1 VEERLHNE
9 TDLREVVDKSLS
21 MRGFMAFVVGATA
34 EKRACTNDWCT
45 SRAELTEPNASHDVE
60 IEDVNASATKKL
72 KGKGDSGGMG
82 LTSTLMKGDSVVVQ
96 GLRRRDGEEFGD
108 LPATVLRAR
117 SLQEPD
123 FLLVEIHF
131 PDGDPEERSVP
142 VEVVHL
148 PPGGRKRSRA
158 ECGEEHRAKSRP
170 SAAAHVTGDDVTGV
184 VPSAD
189 DADDATSI
197 VTFELAGTSTE
208 DTPPDEPPPV
218 DQLLNAKV
226 ETLRLWSA
234 ANDLASHLRKP
245 LLVVNLCA
253 LWHPEELSTI
263 TSHLKSLER
272 YESEVEAIS
281 AGQLIRSPEARNS
294 KHGETRKEKIG
305 LLRGRYAGERCSQ
318 GNLCK
323 MYLEERETARER
335 VASLKVTSD
344 DELNKVGVGLGPRR
358 QTLSQLPITPAECDD
373 ILYAMLLAKSRG
385 AFPVHRLTTNLF
397 AVLRTEES
405 SADNSYSTPLGYS
418 MVTVRAGAGGRR
430 LTYQCT
436 CSQYRSVSAPP

>member
-1 VEERLHNE
+1 MAERLRNE
-9 TDLREVVDKSLS
+9 ADLGEVIDEGLS
-21 MRGFMAFVVGATA
+21 MCGFMAFVVGAAA

-45 SRAELTEPNASHDVE
+45 SRAELMEPNASDDVE
-60 IEDVNASATKKL
+60 MQDVNASATKKS
-72 KGKGDSGGMG
+72 KGKGDSG
-82 LTSTLMKGDSVVVQ
+82 LTSTLMKGDSVVVR
-96 GLRRRDGEEFGD
+96 GLRRRDGEEWGD
-108 LPATVLRAR
+108 LPATVLQVR

-123 FLLVEIHF
+123 FLLVEIRF
-131 PDGDPEERSVP
+131 PHGDPEERSVP
-142 VEVVHL
+142 VEVVDL
-148 PPGGRKRSRA
+148 PPGGRKRSRT
-158 ECGEEHRAKSRP
+158 ECREEHRAESRP
-170 SAAAHVTGDDVTGV
+170 SAAAHVTAVTGV
-184 VPSAD
+184 VPSAN
-189 DADDATSI
+189 DADDATS
-197 VTFELAGTSTE
+197 VATFELAGTSTE
-208 DTPPDEPPPV
+208 DEPPTV
-218 DQLLNAKV
+218 DQLLHAKV
-226 ETLRLWSA
+226 ETLRSWSD
-234 ANDLASHLRKP
+234 ANDLSSHLRKP

-294 KHGETRKEKIG
+294 KLGETRKEKIG
-305 LLRGRYAGERCSQ
+305 LLRGRYAAERCSE
-318 GNLCK
+318 GNLCR
-323 MYLEERETARER
+323 MYLEERETAREYL
-335 VASLKVTSD
+335 ASLKATSD
-344 DELNKVGVGLGPRR
+344 DELNQIGVGLGPRR

>member
-1 VEERLHNE
+1 MAERLRNE
-9 TDLREVVDKSLS
+9 ADLREVVDESLS
-21 MRGFMAFVVGATA
+21 MCGFMAFVVGAAA

-45 SRAELTEPNASHDVE
+45 SRTELTEPNASASDDVE
-60 IEDVNASATKKL
+60 MQDVNASATKKSKL
-72 KGKGDSGGMG
+72 KGDSG
-82 LTSTLMKGDSVVVQ
+82 LTSTLMKGDSVVVR
-96 GLRRRDGEEFGD
+96 GLRRRDGEEWGD
-108 LPATVLRAR
+108 LPATVLQAR

-123 FLLVEIHF
+123 FLLVEIRF
-131 PDGDPEERSVP
+131 PNGDPEERSVP
-142 VEVVHL
+142 VEVVDL
-148 PPGGRKRSRA
+148 PPGGRKRSRT
-158 ECGEEHRAKSRP
+158 ECGEAHRAESRP
-170 SAAAHVTGDDVTGV
+170 SSAAHVTGDDVTGV
-184 VPSAD
+184 IPSANG
-189 DADDATSI
+189 ADDATSI
-197 VTFELAGTSTE
+197 ATFEMAGTFTE
-208 DTPPDEPPPV
+208 DEPPTA

-226 ETLRLWSA
+226 ETLRLWSD

-294 KHGETRKEKIG
+294 KLGETRKEKIG
-305 LLRGRYAGERCSQ
+305 LLRRVHAAERCSK

-323 MYLEERETARER
+323 MYLEERETAREYL
-335 VASLKVTSD
+335 ASLKATSG
-344 DELNKVGVGLGPRR
+344 DELNQIGVGLGPRR